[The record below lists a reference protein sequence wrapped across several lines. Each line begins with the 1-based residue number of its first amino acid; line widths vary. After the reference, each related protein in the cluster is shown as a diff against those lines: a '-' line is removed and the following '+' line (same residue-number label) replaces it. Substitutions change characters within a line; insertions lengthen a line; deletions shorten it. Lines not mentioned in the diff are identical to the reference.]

1 CENTLVMRAFWNL
14 LPSFR
19 PRATWPAPYVGLSIL
34 AGCVGLILSLCAAFT
49 VWHRAHLLAE
59 LELSARAI
67 NYEQT
72 LQFGINMNMRR
83 VAALR
88 ALFDS
93 TNVSRELFEKF
104 SKQVLSDQTATRGMS
119 WVPRITRA
127 ERADHERMA
136 EQEGLRGY
144 RIKSMMADGTLAPAP
159 DRAEYFPMFYAVM
172 GPRGVYGLDL
182 NDGAERQQ

>member
-1 CENTLVMRAFWNL
+1 MRAFWNL
-14 LPSFR
+14 LPSIR
-19 PRATWPAPYVGLSIL
+19 PRATWWPAPYVGLSIL

-59 LELSARAI
+59 LELTARAI

-93 TNVSRELFEKF
+93 L
-104 SKQVLSDQTATRGMS
+104 QA
-119 WVPRITRA
+119 
-127 ERADHERMA
+127 
-136 EQEGLRGY
+136 
-144 RIKSMMADGTLAPAP
+144 
-159 DRAEYFPMFYAVM
+159 
-172 GPRGVYGLDL
+172 
-182 NDGAERQQ
+182 